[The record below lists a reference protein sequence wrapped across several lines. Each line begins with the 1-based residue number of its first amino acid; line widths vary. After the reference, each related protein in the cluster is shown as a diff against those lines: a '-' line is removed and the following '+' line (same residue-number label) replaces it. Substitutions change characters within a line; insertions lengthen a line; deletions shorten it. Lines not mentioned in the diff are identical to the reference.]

1 MIFLKTFSDPSLT
14 LILSEAYN
22 LSDIE
27 IAFILLFS
35 FFLILISE
43 PNYRKYTSS
52 IGANNSDSLII
63 SKHSFLTRVTVMF
76 FAIILVIT
84 PIFILLK
91 TSYFI

>member
-1 MIFLKTFSDPSLT
+1 MIFLKAFSNPSLT
-14 LILSEAYN
+14 SILSEAYN
-22 LSDIE
+22 LSGIE

-43 PNYRKYTSS
+43 SNYRKYTSS
-52 IGANNSDSLII
+52 IDVSNSDSLII
-63 SKHSFLTRVTVMF
+63 NKHSFLTRVTVMF
-76 FAIILVIT
+76 FAIILIVT